1 MTLPN
6 SASSP
11 DRFINPE
18 SKGTTIT
25 VLCGGFG
32 AARFVSGLLPVGA
45 AESKA
50 LCCVVNTADDFDH
63 VGLHVSPDLDTVTYA
78 LAGCF
83 DEERGFGLV
92 GDTFHC
98 LDALG
103 RYGDNW
109 FALGDRDLAQHIERT
124 ALLASGASL
133 QEVVERIA
141 AAWGVPAT
149 ILAMSNDAVRTVVNT
164 GDGELTFQDFLVRR
178 HAQPAVRAVRYHGI
192 DGAHPTAGVLE
203 ALRSAE
209 VVLIAPSNP
218 VSSIGPVLAL
228 PGVRETLQ
236 RRDGP
241 TVALTP
247 VVSSQPPRTLA
258 ERRRFD
264 LRAKLMG
271 STGSQHRATAVA
283 ELYRGLIDGFVLDIR
298 DAAELPGIKSLGIE
312 ARLANTLAPAG
323 EGWRALAASVLGFA
337 AELSGS
343 RRALG

>member
-1 MTLPN
+1 
-6 SASSP
+6 
-11 DRFINPE
+11 
-18 SKGTTIT
+18 
-25 VLCGGFG
+25 
-32 AARFVSGLLPVGA
+32 
-45 AESKA
+45 
-50 LCCVVNTADDFDH
+50 
-63 VGLHVSPDLDTVTYA
+63 
-78 LAGCF
+78 
-83 DEERGFGLV
+83 
-92 GDTFHC
+92 
-98 LDALG
+98 
-103 RYGDNW
+103 
-109 FALGDRDLAQHIERT
+109 
-124 ALLASGASL
+124 
-133 QEVVERIA
+133 
-141 AAWGVPAT
+141 
-149 ILAMSNDAVRTVVNT
+149 
-164 GDGELTFQDFLVRR
+164 LTFQDFLVRR
-178 HAQPAVRAVRYHGI
+178 HAQPAVQAVRYHGI

-218 VSSIGPVLAL
+218 VSSIGPILAL
-228 PGVRETLQ
+228 PGIRETLQ

-323 EGWRALAASVLGFA
+323 EGRRAPAASVLGFA